1 MAELLGRAE
10 SDGHMVPEH
19 RGRWEE
25 DGIGGKTR
33 GAQAGRDREVSFGC
47 DTHRTSRVRYLLL
60 VGLHSWAA

>member
-1 MAELLGRAE
+1 
-10 SDGHMVPEH
+10 MVPEH